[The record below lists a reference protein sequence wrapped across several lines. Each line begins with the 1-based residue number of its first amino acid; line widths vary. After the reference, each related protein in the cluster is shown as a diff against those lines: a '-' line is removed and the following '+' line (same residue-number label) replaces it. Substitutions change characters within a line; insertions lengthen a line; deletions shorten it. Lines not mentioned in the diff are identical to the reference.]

1 MDSPWSKAPAFTTR
15 RTLTILVSW
24 LGADAPLPESDIRA
38 LVDTRLKVSGRRVT
52 QFLEARGLLI
62 PDPEFRRDTHQ
73 TRLEAELAALPETI
87 AQELS
92 VWIKVVRGEG
102 KWEPTGRTYRSIFR
116 YFQVLGVH
124 VEGPI
129 HPACAA
135 MLACVRSA
143 LARSSRSR
151 SPNARRWTT
160 TSGVEAEA
168 REAFGMVTRGSRPRA
183 RVPPC
188 QVPPKGAVRPSR
200 QIGQFL
206 GCDDGRSGTGSGRG
220 VAAAGDMPSRMRER

>member
-1 MDSPWSKAPAFTTR
+1 M
-15 RTLTILVSW
+15 SW

-38 LVDTRLKVSGRRVT
+38 LVDTRLKVSGRRET
-52 QFLEARGLLI
+52 QFLEARGVLI

-102 KWEPTGRTYRSIFR
+102 KWEPTGRTYRSVFR
-116 YFQVLGVH
+116 YFQVLDVH

-129 HPACAA
+129 HPVCAA

-151 SPNARRWTT
+151 SPNA
-160 TSGVEAEA
+160 
-168 REAFGMVTRGSRPRA
+168 
-183 RVPPC
+183 
-188 QVPPKGAVRPSR
+188 
-200 QIGQFL
+200 
-206 GCDDGRSGTGSGRG
+206 
-220 VAAAGDMPSRMRER
+220 